1 MIAQKDLDFI
11 RTTAFFRG
19 LGAEDLAEALRT
31 LRAAVKTYD
40 RGELILH
47 AGEPT
52 ERMGRVLSGSVT
64 IESNDLWGTRT
75 ILSHAG
81 PGEFFA
87 ETYAMLPGEVLLVD
101 AAANEDCRILFL
113 NMTALRG
120 DAAVADAA
128 LPDAAA
134 WPDAAA
140 SPAKKG
146 SGSWRGALIR
156 NLLHISFR
164 KNLILSGR
172 AFHTAPHAVR
182 ARVMSYLNTMALRS
196 GSNTFEIPFDRQQM
210 ADYLNVERTALSK
223 ELGRMRDDGLISF
236 RKNRFTLHGEV

>member
-52 ERMGRVLSGSVT
+52 ERMGLVLSGSVT

>member
-19 LGAEDLAEALRT
+19 LGDEDLAEALRT

-52 ERMGRVLSGSVT
+52 ERMGLVLSGSVT

-120 DAAVADAA
+120 DAAVPGAA
-128 LPDAAA
+128 VLRDAAA
-134 WPDAAA
+134 
-140 SPAKKG
+140 PAKKG

>member
-19 LGAEDLAEALRT
+19 LGDEDLAEALRT

-52 ERMGRVLSGSVT
+52 ERMGLVLSGSVT

-101 AAANEDCRILFL
+101 AAANENCRILFL

-120 DAAVADAA
+120 DAAVPRDAA
-128 LPDAAA
+128 VPDAAA
-134 WPDAAA
+134 
-140 SPAKKG
+140 PAKKG

-164 KNLILSGR
+164 KNLRLSGR

-182 ARVMSYLNTMALRS
+182 ARVMSDLNTMALRS
-196 GSNTFEIPFDRQQM
+196 SSNTFEIPFDRQQM

>member
-1 MIAQKDLDFI
+1 
-11 RTTAFFRG
+11 
-19 LGAEDLAEALRT
+19 
-31 LRAAVKTYD
+31 
-40 RGELILH
+40 
-47 AGEPT
+47 
-52 ERMGRVLSGSVT
+52 
-64 IESNDLWGTRT
+64 
-75 ILSHAG
+75 
-81 PGEFFA
+81 
-87 ETYAMLPGEVLLVD
+87 
-101 AAANEDCRILFL
+101 
-113 NMTALRG
+113 MTALRG
-120 DAAVADAA
+120 DAAVAGAAVPRDAA
-128 LPDAAA
+128 VPEG
-134 WPDAAA
+134 AA

-223 ELGRMRDDGLISF
+223 ELGRMRDDRLISF

>member
-19 LGAEDLAEALRT
+19 LGDEDLAEALRT

-52 ERMGRVLSGSVT
+52 ERMGLVLSGSVT

-101 AAANEDCRILFL
+101 AAANENCRILFL

-120 DAAVADAA
+120 DAAV
-128 LPDAAA
+128 PGAAA
-134 WPDAAA
+134 
-140 SPAKKG
+140 PAKKG

>member
-19 LGAEDLAEALRT
+19 LGDEDLAEALRT

-52 ERMGRVLSGSVT
+52 ERMGLVLSGSVT

-101 AAANEDCRILFL
+101 AAANENCRILFL

-120 DAAVADAA
+120 DAAVPGAAVPRDAA
-128 LPDAAA
+128 VPD
-134 WPDAAA
+134 AA

>member
-1 MIAQKDLDFI
+1 M
-11 RTTAFFRG
+11 
-19 LGAEDLAEALRT
+19 
-31 LRAAVKTYD
+31 
-40 RGELILH
+40 
-47 AGEPT
+47 
-52 ERMGRVLSGSVT
+52 LSGSVT

>member
-52 ERMGRVLSGSVT
+52 ERMGLVLSGSVT

-210 ADYLNVERTALSK
+210 ADYLDVERTALSK

>member
-52 ERMGRVLSGSVT
+52 ERMGLVLSGSVT

-182 ARVMSYLNTMALRS
+182 ARVMSYLNPMALRS

>member
-52 ERMGRVLSGSVT
+52 ERMGLVLSGSVT

-236 RKNRFTLHGEV
+236 RKNRFTK

>member
-19 LGAEDLAEALRT
+19 LGDEDLAEALRT
-31 LRAAVKTYD
+31 LRAAVKTYS

-52 ERMGRVLSGSVT
+52 ERMGLVLSGSVT

-101 AAANEDCRILFL
+101 AAANENCRILFL

-120 DAAVADAA
+120 DAALPDAA
-128 LPDAAA
+128 LPG
-134 WPDAAA
+134 AAA
-140 SPAKKG
+140 SPEAAAPAKKG